1 MLESLKNSLLNKN
14 FEYELKLRE
23 NEKKNI
29 IQNVAKYT
37 EAAEEF
43 LS

>member
-23 NEKKNI
+23 NQKKNI
-29 IQNVAKYT
+29 I
-37 EAAEEF
+37 
-43 LS
+43 

>member
-29 IQNVAKYT
+29 I
-37 EAAEEF
+37 
-43 LS
+43 